1 MTARA
6 EWTLLGLDL
15 AWRPDRNPSA
25 LAIWSRVSGQARLF
39 PALDSA
45 QGVRDAVEE
54 FSGVRALLAV
64 DAPLIVRNESGQR
77 PCEAQLN
84 ADFRRHHAGAHPSN
98 LALYPE
104 AETVQLADQWRASG
118 FRDYP
123 AEGVQDAEPA
133 RWMAEVY
140 PHPAQITLL
149 GREQIVRYKRG
160 SVEQRRLRLA
170 EYQELLRSDLT
181 RELPDFLA
189 APEIAALFASS
200 PSELRGQSLKAHED
214 ALDACF
220 CLAIADRL
228 ARAEAED
235 LHYYGDHDT
244 GFIVVPRA

>member
-1 MTARA
+1 MATQA

-25 LAIWSRVSGQARLF
+25 LAVWDEGSGQARLF
-39 PALDSA
+39 RALASA
-45 QGVRDAVEE
+45 QEVRDAVEE
-54 FSGVRALLAV
+54 WSGSRALLAV

-98 LALYPE
+98 LTLYPE
-104 AETVQLADQWRASG
+104 AETVQLADHWRASG

-123 AEGVQDAEPA
+123 AQGVRDAGPA

-160 SVEQRRLRLA
+160 SVEQRRQRLA
-170 EYQELLRSDLT
+170 EYQDLLRGYLA

-189 APEIAALFASS
+189 AEEIGALFAGS
-200 PSELRGQSLKAHED
+200 PTELRGQSLKTHED

-220 CLAIADRL
+220 CLAIADPL
-228 ARAEAED
+228 ACAQADD